1 MGSGAKKLISDI
13 REHASTATK
22 GNHQSAR
29 RGLGDMGSMHPVG
42 TRIMKDNK
50 TRKRYKTSRGVGQQ
64 EVLRRAV
71 VASARLAAV
80 TIPAILRIVQDVE
93 DEGDIAPPDGGMNGD
108 GGSLRVSYTMD
119 VSVDLANA
127 SHYDVNDATQGF
139 SIWTEDEPGGV
150 KDWYF
155 VLPNVYGRRMP
166 NTDGTP
172 GEMFHGV
179 AIKLAHGVLIS
190 WTDV

>member
-1 MGSGAKKLISDI
+1 
-13 REHASTATK
+13 
-22 GNHQSAR
+22 
-29 RGLGDMGSMHPVG
+29 
-42 TRIMKDNK
+42 
-50 TRKRYKTSRGVGQQ
+50 
-64 EVLRRAV
+64 LRRAV